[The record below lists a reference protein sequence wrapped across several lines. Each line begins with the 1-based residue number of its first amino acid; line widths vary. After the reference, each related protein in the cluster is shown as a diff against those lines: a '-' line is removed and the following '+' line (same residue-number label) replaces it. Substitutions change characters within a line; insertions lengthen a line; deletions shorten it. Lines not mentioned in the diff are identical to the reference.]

1 MTKPTAVNTAEVQA
15 SVPVAAP
22 PNPVSAPP
30 KRGSLGGGVIVLL
43 LATIMA
49 FVALVM
55 RILAMEFRLSA
66 LEGFFRK
73 IVTNS
78 QLPTEPNPPSN
89 FAKFPPV
96 PEETQSDISVDDL
109 SDVAEEERPSDPST
123 AHKEIMRAFSETEQ
137 PQSDEE
143 EPPAAPEPQPR
154 SSRRRSS

>member
-1 MTKPTAVNTAEVQA
+1 MTKPTAVTTAEVQA

-66 LEGFFRK
+66 LEVFRK

-78 QLPTEPNPPSN
+78 QLPTEPNPHN
-89 FAKFPPV
+89 FAKFPPS
-96 PEETQSDISVDDL
+96 PRGNASDIPADDL
-109 SDVAEEERPSDPST
+109 SDMAEEEDPRPRL
-123 AHKEIMRAFSETEQ
+123 HKSCARFCRAEQ
-137 PQSDEE
+137 LNRTRRNHP
-143 EPPAAPEPQPR
+143 APEPQPR
-154 SSRRRSS
+154 PADAGLP